1 MSRRLASTPTACY
14 SRGLLAERMIRRAE
28 MARVEAG
35 EGHWG
40 EMVQL
45 VRNYETSARALK
57 REGAVG
63 GDVLDRAIALAI
75 TVDKYAQGRPRG
87 AGDRKMAERA
97 GQLKTLAEEAAGAL
111 RRGCRA

>member
-1 MSRRLASTPTACY
+1 MARRMGSTPMACY

-28 MARVEAG
+28 MARVEAV

-40 EMVQL
+40 EMMQL
-45 VRNYETSARALK
+45 VRNYETSARSLK
-57 REGAVG
+57 REGVVG

-75 TVDKYAQGRPRG
+75 TVDKYAQGRDRG
-87 AGDRKMAERA
+87 AGDRRMAERA
-97 GQLKTLAEEAAGAL
+97 GQLKALAEEAAGVL